1 MEKIHTSPASHC
13 GKYDGEVIG
22 LMLAIMT
29 TITVFDH
36 TYSSKSVHS
45 TLTRKSGIDV
55 VFAHTNC
62 DSTLIAWVWVHTTK
76 TNFIYFM
83 CLRGQ
88 IQVRFSRVYEWRV
101 HSNHSLTW
109 RYWKSLSIKKSHFD
123 IVDHVDLHFFR
134 DWTPKTNHVAICC
147 LLAIF
152 CAVVLERVRTEKLS
166 KTCQLG

>member
-13 GKYDGEVIG
+13 CKYDGEVIG

-83 CLRGQ
+83 CFKLLDVLMYTSDWY
-88 IQVRFSRVYEWRV
+88 IPIILSRE
-101 HSNHSLTW
+101 
-109 RYWKSLSIKKSHFD
+109 D
-123 IVDHVDLHFFR
+123 I
-134 DWTPKTNHVAICC
+134 
-147 LLAIF
+147 
-152 CAVVLERVRTEKLS
+152 EKV
-166 KTCQLG
+166 CQ